1 MLDVGDTVVE
11 RSGFYDLKIQ
21 TSPRKVGL
29 VIEIL
34 ESEIYDRGE
43 RIIVVW
49 STGVRS
55 YEKESRLEKKN

>member
-1 MLDVGDTVVE
+1 MLNVGDTVIE
-11 RSGFYDLKIQ
+11 RSGFCDLKTQ
-21 TSPRKVGL
+21 TSPRRIGL
-29 VIEIL
+29 VIEVL

-55 YEKESRLEKKN
+55 YEKESRLEKRN